1 MTIEEEKK
9 IIEEIMEQRR
19 LPYSIEILDVQG
31 EKYIVRNNFGTTIEY
46 IKKGDTYFLI
56 DELKND

>member
-1 MTIEEEKK
+1 
-9 IIEEIMEQRR
+9 MEQRR